1 MTVRYL
7 QEGDMPILR
16 AMAEAS
22 GFPYP
27 EFDAPATEAVLVVV
41 DDDNKPLMA
50 VAAERICQIYLWCG
64 HFERPL
70 AKVHAM
76 RMLHETMGEVL
87 KQKGYVGAEAFLP
100 PSIAKRFA
108 RRLERTFG
116 WTRNWPSWTR
126 NL

>member
-7 QEGDMPILR
+7 QEGDKPTLQ

-27 EFDAPATEAVLVVV
+27 EFDATEAVLVVV
-41 DDDNKPLMA
+41 DDNNRPLMA

-76 RMLHETMGEVL
+76 RMLHEAMGEVL
-87 KQKGYVGAEAFLP
+87 KQKGYVGADAFLP
-100 PSIAKRFA
+100 PSIAKRFS
-108 RRLERTFG
+108 RRLEKSFG
-116 WTRNWPSWTR
+116 WVKNWPSWNR
-126 NL
+126 SL